1 MYNILMYCYEWPLL
15 VAAGLLLISALQVTH
30 RGAAEEPQQN
40 SQVRPRLPARAPHQA
55 DHQRPPGHLCVK
67 RCVYHSIIL
76 QLSYQIK
83 LLCSFIVYGPSI
95 IL

>member
-30 RGAAEEPQQN
+30 RGAPEEPQQN

-67 RCVYHSIIL
+67 RCVYHSMYITAAFLSNLITL
-76 QLSYQIK
+76 Q
-83 LLCSFIVYGPSI
+83 FYGPSI